1 MGSIQSIIIRPE
13 KRAHPQHVTD
23 ALITLSGIEGDHY
36 RKPEGHRQVTL
47 IAAHDLAI
55 VAATVGFQGDAH
67 TACRRN
73 ICVDDLPNTD
83 LIGTKIALGDEV
95 ILEITCYCDPC
106 KRMNEN
112 FGDGAVDAFERK
124 AGWGARVIR
133 DGYIRVGDTYSIL

>member
-13 KRAHPQHVTD
+13 KRALPQHVTN
-23 ALITLSGIEGDHY
+23 AHITPSGIEGDHY

-47 IAAHDLAI
+47 LAARDLAT
-55 VAATVGFQGDAH
+55 VAVNVGFQGDAH

-73 ICVDDLPNTD
+73 ICVDDLPDKD
-83 LIGTKIALGDEV
+83 LTGAKIALGDEV

-112 FGDGAVDAFERK
+112 FGDGAVEAFERK

-133 DGYIRVGDTYSIL
+133 DGHIRVGDAFTIL

>member
-1 MGSIQSIIIRPE
+1 MGSIQSIIIRSE
-13 KRAHPQHVTD
+13 KRGLPHHVKDVRVTP
-23 ALITLSGIEGDHY
+23 TGIEGDHY

-47 IAAHDLAI
+47 IAARDLAT
-55 VAATVGFQGDAH
+55 VAATVGFQGDTH

-73 ICVDDLPNTD
+73 ICVDELPDKDLT
-83 LIGTKIALGDEV
+83 GAKIALGDEV

-112 FGDGAVDAFERK
+112 FGDGAVGAFERK

-133 DGYIRVGDTYSIL
+133 DGHIRVGDAFTIL